1 MSEPGLVTAAGGP
14 ARAPVRTSPRAG
26 YAAPEVTPPP
36 PPDFA
41 LHCSTCVRALQGS
54 LQAMYDAVG
63 ADAARPQDV
72 ARRFKLNKN
81 LTWKVAKVLQTA
93 EPLEAVPLIPGAD
106 GMGLLLTAMEREG
119 AANSV
124 TAPVRR
130 DFDAFDEM
138 LRTHAG
144 DRATLD
150 LLIDG
155 MPLGGKA
162 LEVSRKLAFRG
173 NSGIWGVQ
181 ARVRSMLQVL
191 APTAGRPDRLDDV
204 AAAGLHEL
212 RRLRS
217 VHGWPLF
224 RFHHYGMAPDG
235 VRRHREFM
243 PIEPPASGV
252 EPDLVMRS
260 FCSPPEAE
268 VRCVRGDAEVRHE
281 LAEGPI
287 GQRGAVTFMVGSIER
302 GVFGRYAQP
311 GAGEAEHGEMVAF
324 VTMPTE
330 FAQMDVMVHR
340 SMLGE
345 FRPEVIVYGRPFG
358 TFDPDPEVREQ
369 YRLPIPVE
377 IERIDPAHESM
388 ESDLVEDRPRLI
400 RTVVER
406 AGWKAEDFVLF
417 RAVVPY
423 PPMPCSVVFRYLLP
437 RKP

>member
-1 MSEPGLVTAAGGP
+1 
-14 ARAPVRTSPRAG
+14 
-26 YAAPEVTPPP
+26 
-36 PPDFA
+36 
-41 LHCSTCVRALQGS
+41 
-54 LQAMYDAVG
+54 MYEAVG
-63 ADAARPQDV
+63 ADASRPQEV

-81 LTWKVAKVLQTA
+81 LTWKVAKVLQTV
-93 EPLEAVPLIPGAD
+93 EPLEAVPLIPGAE
-106 GMGLLLTAMEREG
+106 GMGLLLSAMEREG
-119 AANSV
+119 AEPAV
-124 TAPVRR
+124 TEPVRR
-130 DFDAFDEM
+130 DFGAFDDM

-144 DRATLD
+144 DRVTLD

-191 APTAGRPDRLDDV
+191 APTSDRPDRLDDV
-204 AAAGLHEL
+204 VAAGLHEL

-217 VHGWPLF
+217 VQGWPIF
-224 RFHHYGMAPDG
+224 RFHHYGVAADG
-235 VRRHREFM
+235 GRRAREFI
-243 PIEPPASGV
+243 PIEAAAAAG
-252 EPDLVMRS
+252 EPDLIMRS
-260 FCSPPEAE
+260 FCSPPGAE
-268 VRCVRGDAEVRHE
+268 VRSVRADGEVRHE
-281 LAEGPI
+281 LADGPI
-287 GQRGAVTFMVGSIER
+287 GQRGAVTFMFGSIER
-302 GVFGRYAQP
+302 AAFDRYAPP
-311 GAGEAEHGEMVAF
+311 GSAEPEYGEMVAF

-345 FRPEVIVYGRPFG
+345 FRPEVAVYGRPFG
-358 TFDPDPEVREQ
+358 TFDPDPEIRER
-369 YRLPIPVE
+369 YRLPISVE
-377 IERIDPAHESM
+377 IERIDPRAESM

-423 PPMPCSVVFRYLLP
+423 PPMPSSVVLRYPLP
-437 RKP
+437 PRPAPQS

>member
-1 MSEPGLVTAAGGP
+1 MSEPGVATVSGAPTAP
-14 ARAPVRTSPRAG
+14 DRRRPPQAG
-26 YAAPEVTPPP
+26 YAVPEVTPPP
-36 PPDFA
+36 PLDFA
-41 LHCSTCVRALQGS
+41 PHCSACVRALQGS
-54 LQAMYDAVG
+54 LRAMYDAVG
-63 ADAARPQDV
+63 ADAARPQEV

-81 LTWKVAKVLQTA
+81 LTWKVAKVLQTS
-93 EPLEAVPLIPGAD
+93 EPLEAVPLIPGAE

-119 AANSV
+119 AGQSV

-155 MPLGGKA
+155 VPLGGKA

-173 NSGIWGVQ
+173 NSGIWGLQ

-191 APTAGRPDRLDDV
+191 APTAGRPDRLDAV
-204 AAAGLHEL
+204 LAAGLHEL

-217 VHGWPLF
+217 VQGWPLF
-224 RFHHYGMAPDG
+224 RFHRYGVAPDG
-235 VRRHREFM
+235 GRRTREFV
-243 PIEPPASGV
+243 PIEPASSSA
-252 EPDLVMRS
+252 EPDLMMRS
-260 FCSPPEAE
+260 FCSPPGAE
-268 VRCVRGDAEVRHE
+268 VRSVRSEGEVRHE
-281 LAEGPI
+281 LADGPI
-287 GQRGAVTFMVGSIER
+287 GQRGAVTFMFGSIER
-302 GVFGRYAQP
+302 GAFDRYAQP
-311 GAGEAEHGEMVAF
+311 GAGEVEHGEMVAF

-358 TFDPDPEVREQ
+358 TFDPDPEMRER

-377 IERIDPAHESM
+377 IDRIDPAHESM
-388 ESDLVEDRPRLI
+388 DSDLVADRARLI

-406 AGWKAEDFVLF
+406 AGWTVDDFVLF
-417 RAVVPY
+417 RAVVTY
-423 PPMPCSVVFRYLLP
+423 PPMPCSVVFRYPLP
-437 RKP
+437 PRP